1 MNLPSFALSS
11 FDRKRDPV
19 ERFRVGKD
27 QGMTVLVT
35 APRDPRLGDYL
46 RLTDVAL
53 RRVKEPAEGLFIA
66 EGEKVI
72 RRALAAGYPL
82 RSLLLEEKWLEGLAD
97 VVAAAGVPVYVVARD
112 VLDAATGYAVHRG
125 ALAAMSRTEL
135 PAPADLVEGAS
146 RLAVLEDVN
155 DHTNVGA
162 IFRAAAG
169 LGVDGV
175 LLSPRC
181 ADPLYRRAVKVSMGA
196 VFALPYARL
205 DSWRSGLDLLRDA
218 GFTTVALTPGDGSL
232 TLAELA
238 DQQRPRLALLLG
250 AEGTGLRP
258 ATIADA
264 DVSVR
269 IPMARGVDSLNV
281 AAAAAVAF
289 YATAPE
295 NQSRR

>member
-1 MNLPSFALSS
+1 
-11 FDRKRDPV
+11 
-19 ERFRVGKD
+19 
-27 QGMTVLVT
+27 MTVLVT
-35 APRDPRLGDYL
+35 EPTDPRLRDYL

-82 RSLLLEEKWLEGLAD
+82 RSLLLEEKWLDSLGD
-97 VVAAAGVPVYVVARD
+97 VVAAAGVPVYLAARD

-135 PAPADLVEGAS
+135 PAAADLVEGAS

-169 LGVDGV
+169 LGMDGV

-205 DSWRSGLDLLRDA
+205 ETWGPGLGLLRDA
-218 GFTTVALTPGDGSL
+218 GFTTVALAPNEGSL

-238 DQQRPRLALLLG
+238 DQQLPRLALLLG

-258 ATIADA
+258 ATIAAVDLC
-264 DVSVR
+264 VR

-289 YATAPE
+289 YATAATGHE
-295 NQSRR
+295 GQSRR